1 MANVRSYETEEGTV
15 EMCPMEQLAY
25 ERGYNQAAQEAE
37 LEAEAKLLRRLFKK
51 RFGELPEWVDE
62 RLESAETDELEQW
75 AENFV
80 DADTLED
87 VFEQ

>member
-1 MANVRSYETEEGTV
+1 MTNRIEYEEEIGTD

-37 LEAEAKLLRRLFKK
+37 PKAEAKLIRRQLKK
-51 RFGELPEWVDE
+51 RFGDLPEWVDE
-62 RLESAETDELEQW
+62 RLESAETDTLEQW

-80 DADTLED
+80 EADSLEQ